1 VLLAAL
7 EAPINKFMLDNILRG
22 SNFDSYVLSLFM
34 TLILLVLAHFAG
46 QQARQIHGH
55 YEETIYYSN
64 IVIVAL
70 VLIVLAIC
78 VGALTI
84 GRAFYSTAPTG
95 VSGQDIFSHIGK
107 EVSTVGPWT
116 AFVKALSDKSA
127 FFLAC
132 LNTAGIT
139 VAFLAAFVTHDSDK
153 LYQSTIDAV
162 HFAERALSRVAA
174 RYERMVARIE
184 GKYGPR
190 LGNIAAAYGTHN
202 AKVVELK
209 RHRGMGLSDEDNFD
223 LTTVDKMLEQARKEI
238 GERTPH
244 NGSRSHAPEDDTQTV
259 SPFPGRRS

>member
-1 VLLAAL
+1 
-7 EAPINKFMLDNILRG
+7 MLDNILRG

-55 YEETIYYSN
+55 YEEKIYYSN

-70 VLIVLAIC
+70 VLIVLAVC

-84 GRAFYSTAPTG
+84 GRAFYSSAPTG

-107 EVSTVGPWT
+107 EISTVGPWT

-162 HFAERALSRVAA
+162 HFAENALSRIAK

-184 GKYGPR
+184 RRYGPR
-190 LGNIAAAYGTHN
+190 LGNIAAAYGAHN
-202 AKVVELK
+202 AKVVELQ
-209 RHRGMGLSDEDNFD
+209 RNRGMALSDDDNLD
-223 LTTVDKMLEQARKEI
+223 LTTLDKMLEQARKEI
-238 GERTPH
+238 GERTHH
-244 NGSRSHAPEDDTQTV
+244 NGPRGHGPEDDAQTV